1 MNPQSIAIL
10 CLFLGEMSWSLHNY
24 LFIPS
29 KGTIAFN
36 KSDLNDSIVIYH
48 LPKEWSFLT
57 EGKIKSCFS
66 CFLNTFKVW
75 NTLLSMSHLIIKAI
89 LYERQGECYYPHF
102 NIWKLRLRARMGISL
117 IKNNKTVTE
126 LRFQCNVP
134 FPSFFFF
141 FLKSNLVLYWHRGK
155 SIYNKAWK
163 LREKS
168 LRKIII
174 SHRLSL
180 SLINTCGYIKA

>member
-1 MNPQSIAIL
+1 MGLSN
-10 CLFLGEMSWSLHNY
+10 WR
-24 LFIPS
+24 
-29 KGTIAFN
+29 KN
-36 KSDLNDSIVIYH
+36 KTL
-48 LPKEWSFLT
+48 
-57 EGKIKSCFS
+57 CFS
-66 CFLNTFKVW
+66 SFLNTSKVW
-75 NTLLSMSHLIIKAI
+75 NALLFMSHLIIKAI

-102 NIWKLRLRARMGISL
+102 NIWKLRLRARIWISL

-134 FPSFFFF
+134 FPYFFFF
-141 FLKSNLVLYWHRGK
+141 FLKSNLVLCWYRGK

-163 LREKS
+163 LREKR

-180 SLINTCGYIKA
+180 SLINTCGYIKANCLQHLTQVHFISEWQILTTGIQREVAL